1 MVHHS
6 GIRKMT
12 FADVPAVYA
21 IEKAVA
27 VGPWTEKLF
36 SDCIKVG
43 YDCWV
48 IIDGEQ
54 IMGYGIL
61 SYAANE
67 AHILQL
73 AIHPEYHRH
82 GLGQKL
88 LQHLLNMA
96 KIHGGNEVFLEVR
109 DSNTPAISLY
119 KKYNFVE
126 IGIRKGYYP
135 GIAEGQP
142 KQDAITMALPLW

>member
-12 FADVPAVYA
+12 RADIPPVFA
-21 IEKAVA
+21 IEQAVTVA
-27 VGPWTEKLF
+27 PWGKQLF
-36 SDCIKVG
+36 EDCINVG

-48 IIDGEQ
+48 LVDDKT

-73 AIHPEYHRH
+73 AIHPEHHRQ

-88 LQHLLNMA
+88 LQFLLSAA
-96 KIHGGNEVFLEVR
+96 KTRGAEEIFLEVR
-109 DSNTPAISLY
+109 QSNLAATTLY

-126 IGIRKGYYP
+126 VGVRKGYYP
-135 GIAEGQP
+135 PQKAGDPNE
-142 KQDAITMALPLW
+142 DALTMALPLW